1 MNTIV
6 LKIAVKNLFAN
17 KAKLIITLSLI
28 GLGTFF
34 VISGLGIL
42 NFAMNYGGRR
52 DIILA
57 IQELAK
63 SGQDL
68 STLTEEDLSKHLQ
81 TAVLP
86 ENLRDPDLI
95 IRTSGEQRMSNF
107 LTWQSAYSELYF
119 AQTAWPDF
127 DEAELDKAIAAFQKR
142 DRRYGGVK

>member
-1 MNTIV
+1 M
-6 LKIAVKNLFAN
+6 
-17 KAKLIITLSLI
+17 
-28 GLGTFF
+28 
-34 VISGLGIL
+34 
-42 NFAMNYGGRR
+42 
-52 DIILA
+52 
-57 IQELAK
+57 
-63 SGQDL
+63 
-68 STLTEEDLSKHLQ
+68 
-81 TAVLP
+81 P